1 MPSLVSLT
9 FDDGLRCQ
17 FQKALPILNRYGIP
31 ATFFLTANTDST
43 HDLWSNHID
52 DWWKIDW
59 RADDITMLKNVI
71 RDGHEIGSHSV
82 THHPDKLKMPE
93 QSEFEARESK
103 RLIEDRIETKV
114 SSFCY
119 PFYWSHA
126 YLADAV
132 KGAGYNQARGG
143 GGAPQCAPGNS
154 YYSFSDPS
162 SLDHFNVDCRQI
174 TRNEDVA
181 GWLRPECWHVLAYH
195 AVGSERDGWEPIAV
209 EQFEAQMEELAG
221 YRDSG
226 RVDVV
231 TFAEG
236 AARLRKAA

>member
-1 MPSLVSLT
+1 MPSLISLT

-17 FQKALPILNRYGIP
+17 FDKALPILNRYGIP

-43 HDLWSNHID
+43 HDVWSNHTD

-59 RADDITMLKNVI
+59 RADDVAMLKDVI

-82 THHPDKLKMPE
+82 THHPDKLKTPD

-103 RLIEDRIETKV
+103 KLIEDRIEAKV

-126 YLADAV
+126 YLANAV
-132 KGAGYNQARGG
+132 RCAGYDQARGG
-143 GGAPQCAPGNS
+143 GVAPLYEPGNS
-154 YYSFSDPS
+154 YYAFSGAGTPDR
-162 SLDHFNVDCRQI
+162 FNLDCRQI

-181 GWLRPECWHVLAYH
+181 GWIRPGCWHILTYH
-195 AVGSERDGWEPIAV
+195 AVGSERDGWEPVTV
-209 EQFEAQMEELAG
+209 EQFDAQMAELAS

-226 RVDVV
+226 NVDIV

-236 AARLRKAA
+236 AAPLRNVA